1 MHVLFDVFYYFI
13 ILQDLKM
20 TALKGQQLKF
30 CYFFEQLLHYYH
42 HRSRLEGYL
51 EFYIK

>member
-1 MHVLFDVFYYFI
+1 MYVLFDVIYYFI
-13 ILQDLKM
+13 ILRDLKM
-20 TALKGQQLKF
+20 TARIGQKLKLL
-30 CYFFEQLLHYYH
+30 FFEQLLHYYH